1 MRSVVGIE
9 LKVTDLV
16 AGYGSAQAVRGLSF
30 TLREGARVGLLG
42 RNGAGK
48 TTALAAVMGLAK
60 MFGGEV
66 ALNGSDISALP
77 TYRRSRSGIG
87 YVPQAR
93 DIFASLS
100 VEENLLVAA
109 DGKDEESLSLA
120 YRLFPRLKERRRNN
134 GKQLSGGE
142 QQMLSVARALIA
154 RPKILL
160 LDEPLEGLSPL
171 IREEL
176 MSAIGAMTD
185 EIGLGCLLVEQHVDA
200 VLGFANDVLVL
211 EQGRLVF
218 SGTSGELRNNPE
230 VLNQAIGLKKVQS

>member
-1 MRSVVGIE
+1 MATE
-9 LKVTDLV
+9 LKVKDLV
-16 AGYGSAQAVRGLSF
+16 AGYGSAQAVSGLSF
-30 TLREGARVGLLG
+30 TLREGARIGLLG

-48 TTALAAVMGLAK
+48 TTSLAAVMGLAK
-60 MFGGEV
+60 RFSGEI
-66 ALNGSDISALP
+66 ALNGLDMSSLP

-100 VEENLLVAA
+100 VEENLLAA
-109 DGKDEESLSLA
+109 ANGNADESLTLA

-142 QQMLSVARALIA
+142 QQMLSVARSLIP

-176 MSAIGAMTD
+176 MLAIRTMTD
-185 EIGLGCLLVEQHVDA
+185 EMGLGCMLVEQHVEA
-200 VLGFANDVLVL
+200 VLDFATDVLVL
-211 EQGRLVF
+211 EQGRVVF
-218 SGTSGELRNNPE
+218 SGTSGDLRGNRE
-230 VLNQAIGLKKVQS
+230 ILNRAIGLKKVQS

>member
-1 MRSVVGIE
+1 MHTE
-9 LKVTDLV
+9 LKVSGLT
-16 AGYGSAQAVRGLSF
+16 AGYGNAHAVRGLSF
-30 TLREGARVGLLG
+30 TLKEGTRVGLLG

-48 TTALAAVMGLAK
+48 TTTLAAVMGLAK
-60 MFGGEV
+60 VFSGDV
-66 ALNGSDISALP
+66 HLNGTALTTLP
-77 TYRRSRSGIG
+77 TYQRSRSGIG

-93 DIFASLS
+93 DIFASLT
-100 VEENLLVAA
+100 VEENLLAAA
-109 DGKDEESLSLA
+109 DGKSDAEALALA

-142 QQMLSVARALIA
+142 QQMLSVARSLIP

-176 MSAIGAMTD
+176 MSAIRTMTD
-185 EIGLGCLLVEQHVDA
+185 EMGLGCLLVEQHVEA
-200 VLGFANDVLVL
+200 VLDFATDVLVL

-218 SGTSGELRNNPE
+218 AGSSDELRNNPE
-230 VLNQAIGLKKVQS
+230 VLNQAIGLKKV